1 MNISCV
7 STGRLDTRTF
17 LGFSYVCIS
26 LNVRWYIA
34 LFDDSFQLFDEN
46 DTQNCSF
53 DLLQKWGSEQ
63 VMNVSCLKEMFN
75 NHFSQTDINFFYWH
89 LSIEHNWILFKSEQ
103 SREKDAIL
111 WNHRKYQIGVDI
123 EFVIDLAQIQ
133 NLLLS
138 YCNIFCCFCC
148 FCYVL

>member
-1 MNISCV
+1 MFAC
-7 STGRLDTRTF
+7 LWM
-17 LGFSYVCIS
+17 YVGALHS
-26 LNVRWYIA
+26 LTI
-34 LFDDSFQLFDEN
+34 LFNYLMKMTHWSVP
-46 DTQNCSF
+46 F

-75 NHFSQTDINFFYWH
+75 NHFSQIDINFFYWH
-89 LSIEHNWILFKSEQ
+89 FSIEHNWILFKSEQ
-103 SREKDAIL
+103 SSEKNAIL
-111 WNHRKYQIGVDI
+111 WDHWKYQIGVDN
-123 EFVIDLAQIQ
+123 EFGIDLAQIQ